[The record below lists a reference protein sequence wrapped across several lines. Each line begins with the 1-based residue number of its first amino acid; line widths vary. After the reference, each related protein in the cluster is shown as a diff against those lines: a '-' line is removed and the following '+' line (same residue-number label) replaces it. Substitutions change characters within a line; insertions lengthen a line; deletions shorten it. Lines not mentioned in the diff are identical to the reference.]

1 MPSVLRLLRT
11 RRTQR
16 HYCRDGLTGNRCNA
30 EPQWRSSALPL
41 LIFGSEHII
50 GLGFCACMSAIALPF
65 RMIDLIYSL
74 LVTLGVL
81 LTAPYYIWKRRDE
94 LAGARWRERFG
105 LLPESFQQAERDA
118 IWVHAVSVG
127 ETLAVVKLVRDVQKI
142 LPDRKIFLSGVTP
155 AGRAA
160 GESRLP
166 AVAGR
171 FYLPMDWRGAVGA
184 ALKRIQ
190 PSLLVIVDTEL
201 WPNLLRGAHEYGA
214 RIILVNARLS
224 ARSFRRYGWV
234 RPFMRRVFE
243 NVDVICAQ
251 TEADAER
258 FRQLGAAPERVV
270 LSGNLKFDAEPP
282 RVGAFPS
289 LLENAV
295 TITGRGPVLIA
306 ASTMPGE
313 EAMVLQAWSRVR
325 GQFPKA
331 LLVLAPR
338 HPARFDEVAQI
349 LAYSDCSYTRRT
361 HLASQEA
368 EVSSQVTAPEVLLL
382 DSIGE
387 LAGLLELADVVFMGG
402 SLVSTGG
409 HNILEAAYWA
419 KPVVFGPHME
429 NFQDIARLFL
439 EADACVQVQDA
450 GELAESVLALFGDR
464 AAGRRLG
471 ERGKAVLERQ
481 TGATARVLEQIQ
493 WLLTAP
499 VAQDRR

>member
-1 MPSVLRLLRT
+1 MM
-11 RRTQR
+11 
-16 HYCRDGLTGNRCNA
+16 Y
-30 EPQWRSSALPL
+30 
-41 LIFGSEHII
+41 
-50 GLGFCACMSAIALPF
+50 
-65 RMIDLIYSL
+65 LIYSF

-94 LAGARWRERFG
+94 LAGRRWRERFG
-105 LLPESFQQAERDA
+105 LLPESFQQAERGA
-118 IWVHAVSVG
+118 IWIHAVSVG
-127 ETLAVVKLVRDVQKI
+127 ETLAVVSLARELQQVFS
-142 LPDRKIFLSGVTP
+142 DRKIFLSSVTP
-155 AGRAA
+155 AGRSA

-166 AVAGR
+166 SVAGR

-190 PSLLVIVDTEL
+190 PSLLVIVETEL
-201 WPNLLRGAHEYGA
+201 WPNLLRASHEFGA

-224 ARSFRRYGWV
+224 ARSFRRYRLV
-234 RPFMRRVFE
+234 RPLMRRVLE
-243 NVDVICAQ
+243 HVDVICAQ

-258 FRQLGAAPERVV
+258 FRRLGAAPERLV

-282 RVGAFPS
+282 RVGVFPR
-289 LLENAV
+289 LLEKAA
-295 TITGRGPVLIA
+295 TITGRGPIMIA

-313 EAMVLQAWSRVR
+313 EPMVLKAWSKVR
-325 GQFPKA
+325 AQYPKA
-331 LLVLAPR
+331 LLILAPR

-349 LAYSDCSYTRRT
+349 LTNSGCSYTRRT

-368 EVSSQVTAPEVLLL
+368 EVSTRVAAPEVLLL

-387 LAGLLELADVVFMGG
+387 LAGILELADVVFMGG
-402 SLVSTGG
+402 SLVPTGG

-450 GELAESVLALFGDR
+450 EELAESVLKLFGDR
-464 AAGRRLG
+464 AAGHRLG
-471 ERGKAVLERQ
+471 KRGKQVLEKQ

-493 WLLTAP
+493 RLLNARVSP
-499 VAQDRR
+499 NSKG

>member
-1 MPSVLRLLRT
+1 
-11 RRTQR
+11 
-16 HYCRDGLTGNRCNA
+16 
-30 EPQWRSSALPL
+30 
-41 LIFGSEHII
+41 
-50 GLGFCACMSAIALPF
+50 MSYIALPF
-65 RMIDLIYSL
+65 QMMYLIYSF

-105 LLPESFQQAERDA
+105 RLPESFQQAERGA

-127 ETLAVVKLVRDVQKI
+127 ETLAVVRLARDLQG
-142 LPDRKIFLSGVTP
+142 LFPDRKIFLSSVTP

-166 AVAGR
+166 SVAGR

-190 PSLLVIVDTEL
+190 PSLLVIVETEL
-201 WPNLLRGAHEYGA
+201 WPNLLRTSHEFGA
-214 RIILVNARLS
+214 RIILINARLS
-224 ARSFRRYGWV
+224 TRSFRRYRLL
-234 RPFMRRVFE
+234 RPLMRRVLE
-243 NVDVICAQ
+243 HVDVICAQ

-258 FRQLGAAPERVV
+258 FRHLGAAPERIV
-270 LSGNLKFDAEPP
+270 LSGNLKFDSEPP
-282 RVGAFPS
+282 RVAAFPR
-289 LLENAV
+289 LLEKAAGM
-295 TITGRGPVLIA
+295 TGRGPIMIA

-313 EAMVLQAWSRVR
+313 EPIVLQAWSKVR
-325 GQFPKA
+325 AQYPTA
-331 LLVLAPR
+331 LLILAPR

-349 LAYSDCSYTRRT
+349 LIDSGCSCTRRT
-361 HLASQEA
+361 HLASHEP
-368 EVSSQVTAPEVLLL
+368 EISSQVAAPEVLLL

-387 LAGLLELADVVFMGG
+387 LAGILELADVVFVGG
-402 SLVSTGG
+402 SLVPTGG

-439 EADACVQVQDA
+439 EANACVQVQDA
-450 GELAESVLALFGDR
+450 EEFAASALKLFGDR
-464 AAGRRLG
+464 AAARRLG
-471 ERGKAVLERQ
+471 ERGKQVLEKQ

-493 WLLTAP
+493 RLLTE
-499 VAQDRR
+499 